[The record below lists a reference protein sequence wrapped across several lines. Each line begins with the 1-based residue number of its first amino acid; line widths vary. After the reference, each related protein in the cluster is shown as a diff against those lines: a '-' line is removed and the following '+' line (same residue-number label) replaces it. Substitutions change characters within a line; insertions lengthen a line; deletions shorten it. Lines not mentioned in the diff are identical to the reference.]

1 MADYDDKYPNSFDD
15 DQDYFPNKGEKQ
27 KNVYDDFTEYEA
39 RDIGPDTEFASET
52 ATFNPSELD
61 EDKIRKEEK
70 ETRFEEHVDAG
81 WGWIALVVS
90 LLSFFVW
97 TLLFA
102 VVGAVMGIYAKRR
115 GADTLGNIAIGLA
128 LLAVALRLF
137 VFPIM

>member
-1 MADYDDKYPNSFDD
+1 MADHDDKYPTSYND
-15 DQDYFPNKGEKQ
+15 DQDYFPNKGKEQ
-27 KNVYDDFTEYEA
+27 KIYHNYDDYSA
-39 RDIGPDTEFASET
+39 RDEGYDTEFSSET
-52 ATFNPSELD
+52 ATFNPNELD
-61 EDKIRKEEK
+61 KDKIKKEEK
-70 ETRFEEHVDAG
+70 ESRYEEHVDAG

-102 VVGAVMGIYAKRR
+102 VVGAIMGIYAKRR

-128 LLAVALRLF
+128 LLAVAVRLF

>member
-1 MADYDDKYPNSFDD
+1 MTDQENNSPNSYND
-15 DQDYFPNKGEKQ
+15 DQDYFNQQNNQ
-27 KNVYDDFTEYEA
+27 KVYTNFNEYDA
-39 RDIGPDTEFASET
+39 RDTGDDTEFASET
-52 ATFNPSELD
+52 ATLNPNELD
-61 EDKIRKEEK
+61 RDKLKKEEK
-70 ETRFEEHVDAG
+70 EAHYEQHVDAG

-102 VVGAVMGIYAKRR
+102 VVGAVIGIYAKRR

-128 LLAVALRLF
+128 ILAVAVRLF

>member
-1 MADYDDKYPNSFDD
+1 MADDKYPTSYND
-15 DQDYFPNKGEKQ
+15 DQDYFPNKGEEQ
-27 KNVYDDFTEYEA
+27 KKVYKDFNEYDA
-39 RDIGPDTEFASET
+39 RDQGYDTEFASEA

-115 GADTLGNIAIGLA
+115 GADTLGNIAIGIA
-128 LLAVALRLF
+128 ILAVALRLF